1 MISNKKTYYSVIAIF
16 VILMLSLT
24 SYFYNEYIEAEYT
37 QKRAQAEVDKIK
49 EFNIKADSDEEARI
63 KYAQKQQSKIV
74 NGKIVLDKE
83 IKVESSNSHME
94 LDAGLVKI
102 AMDNE
107 PSWMAIFKMIFT
119 LLFTFF
125 GVKAINFG
133 FAKFS

>member
-1 MISNKKTYYSVIAIF
+1 
-16 VILMLSLT
+16 MLSLT